1 MVDRH
6 RTRRRL
12 DLHPHSIQLESD
24 NLCPL
29 QQQEATL
36 HYTANTVDRH
46 GSRNFNYAH
55 TNGMESALATVA
67 EGWVGL
73 SLFAWWFVSLP
84 CYWYKHLKQISADVR
99 CFSAM
104 ISSCVRYS
112 TLFFQNDDAT
122 CKLSIHFSHA

>member
-6 RTRRRL
+6 GTRRLL

-46 GSRNFNYAH
+46 GSRNFDYAH
-55 TNGMESALATVA
+55 TNGMDLHLPRLQR
-67 EGWVGL
+67 VGL
-73 SLFAWWFVSLP
+73 ACLFL
-84 CYWYKHLKQISADVR
+84 LGG
-99 CFSAM
+99 
-104 ISSCVRYS
+104 
-112 TLFFQNDDAT
+112 L
-122 CKLSIHFSHA
+122 